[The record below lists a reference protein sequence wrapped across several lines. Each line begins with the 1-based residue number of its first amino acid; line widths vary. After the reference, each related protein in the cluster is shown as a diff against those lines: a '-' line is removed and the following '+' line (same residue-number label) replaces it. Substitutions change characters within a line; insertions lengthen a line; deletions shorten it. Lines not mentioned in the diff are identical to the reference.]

1 VRAAGGRVCNPEGV
15 KLLEAEPTA
24 APQVAPQAP
33 REAPPEQPPAKPE
46 AVRTCASC
54 GAPME
59 PDQDWCLTCGAA
71 ASGSLGRRPGWRAA
85 STVIGITAALVLG
98 AIAASY
104 AAITSDDGSKPAPAA
119 PAQQQ
124 AQATPPATT
133 PPAASTPTQS
143 TPTQSTPTQSTPTT
157 PGKLPKVKTPKSNT
171 SGAAPIT
178 PTTSTP
184 TTSTPTTSTP
194 SQTNTNTT
202 TSPSTST
209 NQSTQPAGPQPIELA
224 GDAGKTYDPYGK
236 AKQSGETERALDD
249 DPQTSWYVD
258 LADPT
263 QAGLGFAMDL
273 GKLQGIREIDLE
285 TPTPGFRIEVYATD
299 ETDLPPDILDTRWS
313 HITNVSN
320 VGAKDDGKQKIVL
333 GAGTTKYRNLL
344 LWFTKPPTDGARIR
358 LTEVKLLG

>member
-1 VRAAGGRVCNPEGV
+1 VCNPEGV

-24 APQVAPQAP
+24 APEVAPRAP
-33 REAPPEQPPAKPE
+33 QEPPQQEPPTKPE

-71 ASGSLGRRPGWRAA
+71 AAGSLGQRTGWRAA
-85 STVIGITAALVLG
+85 STVIALTAVLVLG
-98 AIAASY
+98 AVAAGY
-104 AAITSDDGSKPAPAA
+104 AAITSDDGKKPAPAA
-119 PAQQQ
+119 AAAQQ

-133 PPAASTPTQS
+133 PPATSTPTQS

-157 PGKLPKVKTPKSNT
+157 TGKLPKVTTPKSNT
-171 SGAAPIT
+171 TGSAPIT

-194 SQTNTNTT
+194 SQSNTNTT
-202 TSPSTST
+202 TSPSTTT
-209 NQSTQPAGPQPIELA
+209 NDQQSQQPVGPQPIELA

-236 AKQSGETERALDD
+236 AKASGETERAIDD

-258 LADPT
+258 LKDPT
-263 QAGLGFAMDL
+263 LTGLGFALDL
-273 GKLQGIREIDLE
+273 GKLQGIREIDLQ

-299 ETDLPPDILDTRWS
+299 ETELPPDILDTRWS
-313 HITNVSN
+313 HITNVSD
-320 VGAKDDGKQKIVL
+320 VGSKDDGKQKIVL

-358 LTEVKLLG
+358 LTEVKPLG